1 MHYKKDIMTIKELK
15 EILSQYDENTEV
27 LIDKSVDG
35 GFVNIVEMEEY
46 DIQKYDF
53 EENKIIIGWQT

>member
-1 MHYKKDIMTIKELK
+1 MKVKELK
-15 EILSQYDENTEV
+15 KIISQYDDEMDV

-46 DIQKYDF
+46 DIQKYNF

>member
-1 MHYKKDIMTIKELK
+1 MTIKELK

-46 DIQKYDF
+46 DIQKYTF